1 MESHAVHVYLSIQQ
15 KTQEDFYYSL
25 LERFLCSLL
34 SSTLPPKCSWLSL
47 PDVLS
52 VSSAQQDCHSLLG
65 WLFPTPGVH
74 QMPPDGKSN
83 YEALL
88 VCFPSLRNYN
98 YVSLMFEFLKIVFP
112 YILFSF
118 LVIYTRRASL
128 VSVAPSWPETKIINV
143 CF

>member
-1 MESHAVHVYLSIQQ
+1 MFTLSLSSILGSLIIILFRHHSMESHAVHVYLSIQQ
-15 KTQEDFYYSL
+15 KTQEDFYYRL

-74 QMPPDGKSN
+74 QMPPQM
-83 YEALL
+83 ERVIMRLCL
-88 VCFPSLRNYN
+88 F
-98 YVSLMFEFLKIVFP
+98 VSLLSEIAIMCHLCLNF
-112 YILFSF
+112 
-118 LVIYTRRASL
+118 
-128 VSVAPSWPETKIINV
+128 
-143 CF
+143 